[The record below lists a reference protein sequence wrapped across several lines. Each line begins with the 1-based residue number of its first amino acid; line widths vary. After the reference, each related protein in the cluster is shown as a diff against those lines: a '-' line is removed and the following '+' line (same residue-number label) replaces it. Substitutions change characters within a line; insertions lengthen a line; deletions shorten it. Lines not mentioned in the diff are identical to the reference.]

1 MLLLCPGD
9 SHTVIV
15 SLQCPLISINLNS
28 IPWEDNSEI
37 RVSGPGCLGCVSAV
51 NLIVEKASAK
61 FWSLCRKV
69 LSPPPT
75 VVYIFKSRDIIAR

>member
-1 MLLLCPGD
+1 MFENPKRGKQARNFTTNVPKILDLK
-9 SHTVIV
+9 S
-15 SLQCPLISINLNS
+15 S
-28 IPWEDNSEI
+28 SEQI
-37 RVSGPGCLGCVSAV
+37 FSENCRWVPLGCVSAV

>member
-1 MLLLCPGD
+1 MCFAR
-9 SHTVIV
+9 IV
-15 SLQCPLISINLNS
+15 SLQCPLISINLDS
-28 IPWEDNSEI
+28 VPWEDNSEI
-37 RVSGPGCLGCVSAV
+37 RVSGPDCVLAV
-51 NLIVEKASAK
+51 NLIVKKASAK